1 MSFIIGLMKLQDKP
15 TADEMADMIYY
26 DNLKLLSGSV
36 ELAKDLSFYECKS
49 NGTKA
54 TCSKSDAIPFL
65 SPKLAKL
72 TGPNDLFNYWK
83 SGIHASQGSIK
94 SEL

>member
-1 MSFIIGLMKLQDKP
+1 MKLQDKP

-49 NGTKA
+49 NGTIFGVENIEYWREIAKII
-54 TCSKSDAIPFL
+54 KNKDFK
-65 SPKLAKL
+65 PKQ
-72 TGPNDLFNYWK
+72 
-83 SGIHASQGSIK
+83 I
-94 SEL
+94 ELEL